1 MKAIHFLKTG
11 DLKNLTFTELPTP
24 VPNEGE
30 ALIQI
35 KAARLNKNDLSN
47 VMGRMPYTT
56 VPRTPGRDYAG
67 VVVQGPQEWRGQAV
81 WGTGCDNGFT
91 IDGSHAEFM
100 KAPLSALS
108 LKPKNL
114 SFIEA
119 ANCGTPFITA
129 WHALEQSSVQQD
141 TSLAIIGAN
150 GAVGHAAT
158 ELARA
163 RAANILALVRKK
175 EQETSFTSRDIS
187 SALLPSADTSTASEL
202 KHLIHSHFGSG
213 AQVIFDTTGFWLSA
227 CITSLAPHGCVA
239 VIVAPGNGE
248 VTLSVR
254 DLYRSGSSIEGVNS
268 LLYTSAECAKVLDR
282 LRPLFEQ
289 GQLQAAKDIQAHP
302 LSEGISIF
310 EALSQGKGGQHVF
323 FNPED

>member
-1 MKAIHFLKTG
+1 VKAIHFLKTG
-11 DLKNLTFTELPTP
+11 DLKNLTFIDLPTP
-24 VPNEGE
+24 IPNEGE

-56 VPRTPGRDYAG
+56 APRTPGRDYAG
-67 VVVQGPQEWRGQAV
+67 VVVQGPEAWLGQSV

-100 KAPLSALS
+100 KVPLAALS
-108 LKPKNL
+108 LKPQNL

-129 WHALEQSSVQQD
+129 WHALEQSEVQSG
-141 TSLAIIGAN
+141 TTLAIIGAN

-158 ELARA
+158 ELATA
-163 RAANILALVRKK
+163 RGAKVLTLVRKP
-175 EQETSFTSRDIS
+175 EQATHFASQGIA
-187 SALLPSADTSTASEL
+187 SAVLPSADANSTSEL
-202 KHLIHSHFGSG
+202 KNTIHGHFGSG
-213 AQVIFDTTGFWLSA
+213 AKVIFDTTGSW
-227 CITSLAPHGCVA
+227 LAPSIASLDRHGCVA

-248 VTLSVR
+248 VNISVR

-268 LLYTSAECAKVLDR
+268 LLYNAAECAKVLDL
-282 LRPLFEQ
+282 LRPLFEV
-289 GQLQAAKDIQAHP
+289 GQLRAAGNIQAHP
-302 LSEGISIF
+302 LSQGISVF
-310 EALSQGKGGQHVF
+310 EALSQGVGGQHVF
-323 FNPED
+323 FNPSE